1 MVGTKDEPIGIPR
14 TVAPFL
20 QGEGVC
26 SWLWSPGQGA
36 GMEGHQVGL
45 PSHTP
50 EGQCG
55 RLRAHS
61 RGALSP
67 LRGLGVGSGGRSLS
81 RIKSCSPDLNY
92 RF

>member
-67 LRGLGVGSGGRSLS
+67 SRGLGVEVADALS
-81 RIKSCSPDLNY
+81 AA
-92 RF
+92 